1 MKVATIP
8 CYALNNA
15 FKQAGFTDHEFM
27 SVMETMIMVWR
38 VNDFNQDLT
47 RELVFNDLDMH
58 ELSAQHLWLA
68 IYGEV
73 MIVSNQIRELCLQ
86 SRLISWKV
94 GPYNILLE
102 LEDEAFFTHGNHTA
116 FD

>member
-1 MKVATIP
+1 MKLATIP
-8 CYALNNA
+8 CYRLNHA
-15 FKQAGFTDHEFM
+15 FKKAGFTEHEFM

-58 ELSAQHLWLA
+58 ELSAQVLWLD
-68 IYGEV
+68 IYSEV
-73 MIVSNQIRELCLQ
+73 MLVSDQIRNLCLQ

-94 GPYNILLE
+94 TPYSILLE
-102 LEDEAFFTHGNHTA
+102 LEDEAFFTHSSYTA
-116 FD
+116 PY